1 MDWISLIVPVMG
13 GAILIG
19 GVVVAWVSIRS
30 RGQKPPHKP
39 GKRSRIS
46 NRHINPKTGSY

>member
-19 GVVVAWVSIRS
+19 VVLVAWVSIQN
-30 RGQKPPHKP
+30 RGQKPQHKHR
-39 GKRSRIS
+39 KRSRIS